1 MARRTAVVIPCYDEA
16 ARLPTATYVEFLRAH
31 DDVGLVF
38 VDDGSHDGTLALL
51 RGIASEAPD
60 RALVLALPSNVGKA
74 EAVRRG
80 MLRALESG
88 ASVVGFWDADLST
101 PLDAILDFRD
111 LLDRRPEIDLVI
123 GSRVVLL
130 GRRVER
136 RALRHYLGRI
146 AATAISFVLGLRVY
160 DTQCG
165 AKLFR
170 AGEPTRALFAEP
182 FAARW
187 IFDVEILARMVRA
200 RRQGALAPAASAI
213 CEVPLSRWVDVAG
226 SKVRPG
232 DYLRGALDLWRI
244 RRRYLR

>member
-1 MARRTAVVIPCYDEA
+1 MAPRTVVVVPCYDEA
-16 ARLPTATYVEFLRAH
+16 ARLPTSSYAEFLRAH
-31 DDVGLVF
+31 ADVGFVF
-38 VDDGSHDGTLALL
+38 VDDGSRDGTLALL
-51 RGIASEAPD
+51 RGIASAAPE
-60 RALVLALPSNVGKA
+60 RARVLALPGNVGKA
-74 EAVRRG
+74 EAVRLG
-80 MLRALESG
+80 MLSALEDG
-88 ASVVGFWDADLST
+88 AGAVGFWDADLST
-101 PLDAILDFRD
+101 PLDAILEFREI
-111 LLDRRPEIDLVI
+111 LERRPQIDLAI

-146 AATAISFVLGLRVY
+146 AATAISLALGLRVY

-182 FAARW
+182 FTARW

-200 RRQGALAPAASAI
+200 RRGGELAPAASAI
-213 CEVPLSRWVDVAG
+213 CEVPLARWLDVAG
-226 SKVRPG
+226 SKVRAR

-244 RRRYLR
+244 RRRYLA